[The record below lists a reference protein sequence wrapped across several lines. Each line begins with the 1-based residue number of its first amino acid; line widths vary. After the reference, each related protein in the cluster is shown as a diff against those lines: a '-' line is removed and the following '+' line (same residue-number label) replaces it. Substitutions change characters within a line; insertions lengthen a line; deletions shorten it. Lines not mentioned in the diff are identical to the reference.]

1 MSPTHASWLC
11 VSQPAKLDEKQRQ
24 QVEHIRK
31 EDRDL
36 ATAYHLSQ
44 AFVSMLS
51 ERHDR
56 NLDEW
61 LGQAKHSGILEIVQ
75 DAAPA
80 GGPGT
85 SPSCSSIL
93 KRSK

>member
-1 MSPTHASWLC
+1 MDYLM
-11 VSQPAKLDEKQRQ
+11 KLVITALEWSYQAGKPDIQAEKLERAAELLVLRRNTLRIIDGAGPSIEAPQ
-24 QVEHIRK
+24 
-31 EDRDL
+31 
-36 ATAYHLSQ
+36 
-44 AFVSMLS
+44 S
-51 ERHDR
+51 ESTR
-56 NLDEW
+56 
-61 LGQAKHSGILEIVQ
+61 LEIVQ